1 MEKTEPVPY
10 WRLSGF
16 YLLYFSALGVLVP
29 YWGLYLKSLN
39 FDARQIGELIAII
52 MATKIVAP
60 YIWGW
65 ISDHTGKG
73 MMIVRLASV
82 LSCFIFALIFIDQ
95 SYRWL
100 AFVMLSFSFFWNAA
114 LPQFEAT
121 TMNFLGADE
130 HNYSKIR
137 VWGSLGFVAA
147 VVVMGLMLEHYSISI
162 VPLVLLILYALLMF
176 SSFIVPANCRVQAEH
191 DQGSILQ
198 VVKQPHVIA
207 LLLICFFAQL
217 SHGPYYTFFSI
228 YLEDHEYQSS
238 MIGALWALGVIA
250 EVVVFLYIHRWLP
263 RFGHGRLLLVA
274 LLLTTVRWLLIAY
287 AVEYASVIIFAQL
300 LHAASFGVFHAV
312 AISLFHQTF
321 VGKHQGRGQALY
333 ASVSFGAGGAAGS
346 LLSGLSW
353 DALGSTQ
360 TFLLA
365 AAFAFIAVLLTQR
378 YIKNESDG
386 T

>member
-1 MEKTEPVPY
+1 MEKVEPVPY
-10 WRLSGF
+10 WRLSTF

-52 MATKIVAP
+52 MATKIIAP

-65 ISDHTGKG
+65 IGDHTGKG
-73 MMIVRLASV
+73 MSIVRLASV
-82 LSCFIFALIFIDQ
+82 LSCLIFSLIFFQQ
-95 SYRWL
+95 SYWWL
-100 AFVMLSFSFFWNAA
+100 AFVMMSFSFFWNAA

-130 HNYSKIR
+130 HDYSKIR

-147 VVVMGLMLEHYSISI
+147 VAIMGLMLEYYSISM
-162 VPLVLLILYALLMF
+162 VPLVLLLLYGLLML
-176 SSFIVPANCRVQAEH
+176 SSFIVPASCRSQSEH
-191 DQGSILQ
+191 DQGSILT
-198 VVKQPHVIA
+198 VLRQPQVIA
-207 LLLICFFAQL
+207 LLLICFFVQL

-228 YLEDHEYQSS
+228 YLQDHAYQSS
-238 MIGALWALGVIA
+238 IIGSLWALGVMA

-263 RFGHGRLLLVA
+263 RFGHGYLLLLALSLTSLRWILTAYLVA
-274 LLLTTVRWLLIAY
+274 YPLAIV
-287 AVEYASVIIFAQL
+287 FAQL

-353 DALGSTQ
+353 GLLGSTQ
-360 TFLLA
+360 TFLMA
-365 AAFAFIAVLLTQR
+365 AVFAFIAALLSWR
-378 YIKNESDG
+378 YIKN
-386 T
+386 